1 MEHDEASRFPEGWEA
16 FTDAG
21 FVQHVGPVHHRTV
34 AGRRDFA
41 FRAQEKHANLIGI
54 VMGGMLMT
62 FADRAL
68 GIAAKEAA
76 DGADCVTIQFD
87 TQFIGAAK
95 IGEIV
100 ETTPEIVRRTSSM
113 IFLRTILTSGDRTI
127 ASVSGI
133 WKVLRDKP
141 A

>member
-1 MEHDEASRFPEGWEA
+1 
-16 FTDAG
+16 
-21 FVQHVGPVHHRTV
+21 
-34 AGRRDFA
+34 
-41 FRAQEKHANLIGI
+41 
-54 VMGGMLMT
+54 
-62 FADRAL
+62 
-68 GIAAKEAA
+68 
-76 DGADCVTIQFD
+76 VTIQFD